1 MHHEKDG
8 FSNSEF
14 IYTTIVFNKDIILF
28 NTKTKILK
36 KKFCLRPGVRKT
48 FRLSIYTT
56 TDTFV
61 LSRTKLLLTYKL
73 KILSFK

>member
-48 FRLSIYTT
+48 FRLSI
-56 TDTFV
+56 
-61 LSRTKLLLTYKL
+61 
-73 KILSFK
+73 